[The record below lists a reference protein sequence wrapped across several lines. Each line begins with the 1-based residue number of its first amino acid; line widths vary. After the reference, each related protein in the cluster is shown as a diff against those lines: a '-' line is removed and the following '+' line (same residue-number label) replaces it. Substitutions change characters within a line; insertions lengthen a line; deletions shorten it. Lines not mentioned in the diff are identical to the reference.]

1 MKTIIWY
8 QNDLRIDD
16 HQPLEEAQKHDE
28 AIEGHYF
35 IREDELNENQFGV
48 IPLGARRL
56 QFLKESLEDLAG
68 SLDAL
73 GIPLYVHVGHPL
85 DILDPTDRLLFQ
97 RSIGLNERLL
107 EKDVIARW
115 QGEWQS
121 FDGFTLYPRT
131 EIPFKK
137 MPFLFTEFRKAVEDD
152 ARPEQLVERTS
163 SGQSRPLP
171 FPVPFERPTLD
182 ARSAFPF
189 QGGETSGRKRLS
201 DYLAGPVRTYKETR
215 NGFGVDDSSK
225 LSAFLANGSLSPRRV
240 LHELEL
246 HERQHGANESTYW
259 LYFELLWREFFQW
272 VALEQGK
279 RLFRRQGIR
288 SKDKSWKVD
297 EDVIHRWQQ
306 GETGVAFVDAFMH
319 ELNATGWMSNRG
331 RQIVAS
337 YFAKE
342 LGQDWRYGAAYF
354 EAMLIDYD
362 VASNYGNWA
371 YQAGVGNDS
380 RDRRFNVSRQQD
392 TYDPTRAF
400 RDTWM

>member
-8 QNDLRIDD
+8 QNDLRVDD
-16 HQPLEEAQKHDE
+16 HRPLEEALKHDD

-35 IREDELNENQFGV
+35 ISVDELKENQFGV

-56 QFLKESLEDLAG
+56 QFLKESLDDLAG

-73 GIPLYVHVGHPL
+73 DIPLYVHVGHPQDVL
-85 DILDPTDRLLFQ
+85 NPTDRLLFQ
-97 RSIGLNERLL
+97 RTIGLNERKL
-107 EKDVIARW
+107 ETDVITSW

-121 FDGFTLYPRT
+121 FDGFTMYRR
-131 EIPFKK
+131 EDIPFKK
-137 MPFLFTEFRKAVEDD
+137 MPFLFTEFRKAVEDS
-152 ARPEQLVERTS
+152 ARPERLIERDGTS
-163 SGQSRPLP
+163 NPRPLA
-171 FPVPFERPTLD
+171 FPVPFERPALD
-182 ARSAFPF
+182 ERSAFPF
-189 QGGETSGRKRLS
+189 QGGETSGRERLAA
-201 DYLAGPVRTYKETR
+201 YLSGPVRTYKETR

-225 LSAFLANGSLSPRRV
+225 LSAYLANGSLSPRRV
-240 LHELEL
+240 LHELER
-246 HERQHGANESTYW
+246 HEQQQGANESTYW

-288 SKDKSWKVD
+288 SKDRSWKVD
-297 EDVIHRWQQ
+297 LDVIERWRQ
-306 GETGVAFVDAFMH
+306 GETGVTFVDAFMR

-380 RDRRFNVSRQQD
+380 RDRRFNVSRQED
-392 TYDPTRAF
+392 TYDPTHAF
-400 RDTWM
+400 RNMWL